1 MNAPLSSIIAVV
13 ALGIATL
20 LPIATGFAQDTQD
33 AAKPAQSAVA
43 AKDKKFA
50 LVKPEAD
57 AVKKAIHASDL
68 LAFKDKTGK
77 EITITG
83 KVYSVFAPKS
93 HSIVLLNFATNY
105 KDAIT
110 VAIKA
115 KDFANF
121 PDLRKLKDKQV
132 VVTGKCIDYKGQ
144 PELEISL
151 LKQLHVIE

>member
-1 MNAPLSSIIAVV
+1 MNAPLSSIIAIV
-13 ALGIATL
+13 AIGISTL
-20 LPIATGFAQDTQD
+20 VPMTNGFAQDPQD
-33 AAKPAQSAVA
+33 AAKPAQFTVAV
-43 AKDKKFA
+43 KDKKFA
-50 LVKPEAD
+50 TVKPDAD
-57 AVKKAIHASDL
+57 VVKKAIHASDL

-77 EITITG
+77 DITITG
-83 KVYSVFAPKS
+83 KVYAVFAPKS

-115 KDFANF
+115 KDFASF

-144 PELEISL
+144 PELEITQ
-151 LKQLHVIE
+151 LKQLQIIE

>member
-1 MNAPLSSIIAVV
+1 MNALFSSTIA
-13 ALGIATL
+13 ITL
-20 LPIATGFAQDTQD
+20 LGLVSLVAPARGVAQDSPD
-33 AAKPAQSAVA
+33 GAKPAQAAIAV
-43 AKDKKFA
+43 KDKKFSV
-50 LVKPEAD
+50 VKPD
-57 AVKKAIHASDL
+57 AEVVKKAIHATDL

-83 KVYSVFAPKS
+83 KVYAVFAPKS

-105 KDAIT
+105 KEAIT

-144 PELEISL
+144 PELEITQ
-151 LKQLHVIE
+151 LKQLQIIE

>member
-1 MNAPLSSIIAVV
+1 MNAKYSTIIAIG
-13 ALGIATL
+13 AAGFTL
-20 LPIATGFAQDTQD
+20 LCPIAGGFGQETPD

-43 AKDKKFA
+43 VKHKEFA
-50 LVKPEAD
+50 SIKAD
-57 AVKKAIHASDL
+57 ADVVKKAIHATDL

-83 KVYSVFAPKS
+83 KVYTVFAPKS
-93 HSIVLLNFATNY
+93 HSIVLLNFASNY

-110 VAIKA
+110 VAVKA
-115 KDFANF
+115 KDFSNF

-144 PELEISL
+144 PELEISQ
-151 LKQLHVIE
+151 LKQLQVIE

>member
-1 MNAPLSSIIAVV
+1 MNAPLFSIIAVV

-43 AKDKKFA
+43 VKDKKFA
-50 LVKPEAD
+50 VVKPEAD
-57 AVKKAIHASDL
+57 VVKKAIHASDL
-68 LAFKDKTGK
+68 LAFKDKTSK

-151 LKQLHVIE
+151 LKQLQVIE

>member
-1 MNAPLSSIIAVV
+1 MNEKYSTIFVIGAV
-13 ALGIATL
+13 GFTL
-20 LPIATGFAQDTQD
+20 LSPIAGGFAQETQD

-43 AKDKKFA
+43 VKDKKFA
-50 LVKPEAD
+50 SIKAD
-57 AVKKAIHASDL
+57 ADVVKKAIHATDL

-83 KVYSVFAPKS
+83 KVYTVFAPKS
-93 HSIVLLNFATNY
+93 HSIVLLNFASNY

-110 VAIKA
+110 VAVKA
-115 KDFANF
+115 KDFSNF

-144 PELEISL
+144 PELEISQ
-151 LKQLHVIE
+151 LKQLQVIE

>member
-1 MNAPLSSIIAVV
+1 M
-13 ALGIATL
+13 
-20 LPIATGFAQDTQD
+20 
-33 AAKPAQSAVA
+33 
-43 AKDKKFA
+43 
-50 LVKPEAD
+50 
-57 AVKKAIHASDL
+57 

-83 KVYSVFAPKS
+83 KVYAVFAPKS
-93 HSIVLLNFATNY
+93 HSIVLLNFASNY

-110 VAIKA
+110 VAVKA

-144 PELEISL
+144 PELEMSQV
-151 LKQLHVIE
+151 KQLQVIE

>member
-1 MNAPLSSIIAVV
+1 MNAPLSSIIAIA
-13 ALGIATL
+13 ALGFATL
-20 LPIATGFAQDTQD
+20 VPIAAGFAQETQD
-33 AAKPAQSAVA
+33 APKPAQSAVA
-43 AKDKKFA
+43 VKDKKFA
-50 LVKPEAD
+50 AVKAD
-57 AVKKAIHASDL
+57 TELVKKAIHATDL

-83 KVYSVFAPKS
+83 KVYAVFTPKS
-93 HSIVLLNFATNY
+93 HSIVLLNFASNY

-110 VAIKA
+110 VAVKA

-121 PDLRKLKDKQV
+121 PDLRKLKEKQV

-151 LKQLHVIE
+151 LKQLQVIE

>member
-1 MNAPLSSIIAVV
+1 MNAPLSSMFAIA
-13 ALGIATL
+13 AIGIATL
-20 LPIATGFAQDTQD
+20 IPNTLGFAQELQD
-33 AAKPAQSAVA
+33 ASKPAQFTIAV
-43 AKDKKFA
+43 KDKKFGT
-50 LVKPEAD
+50 VKPDAD
-57 AVKKAIHASDL
+57 VVRKAIHATDL
-68 LAFKDKTGK
+68 LAFKDKTDK

-115 KDFANF
+115 KDFASF

-151 LKQLHVIE
+151 LKQLQIIE

>member
-1 MNAPLSSIIAVV
+1 MNAPLFSIIAVV

-43 AKDKKFA
+43 VKDKKFA
-50 LVKPEAD
+50 VVKPEAD
-57 AVKKAIHASDL
+57 VVKKAIHASDL

-151 LKQLHVIE
+151 LKQLQVIE

>member
-1 MNAPLSSIIAVV
+1 MNALFSSTIA
-13 ALGIATL
+13 ITL
-20 LPIATGFAQDTQD
+20 LGLVSVVTPACGFAQDSPD
-33 AAKPAQSAVA
+33 ATKPAQAAVA
-43 AKDKKFA
+43 VKDKKFSV
-50 LVKPEAD
+50 VKPD
-57 AVKKAIHASDL
+57 AETVKKAIHATDL

-93 HSIVLLNFATNY
+93 HSVVLLNFATNY
-105 KDAIT
+105 KEAIT

-144 PELEISL
+144 PEVEISQ
-151 LKQLHVIE
+151 LKQLSVIE

>member
-1 MNAPLSSIIAVV
+1 MNAPLSSIIAIA
-13 ALGIATL
+13 ALGFATL
-20 LPIATGFAQDTQD
+20 VPIAAGIAQETQD
-33 AAKPAQSAVA
+33 APKPAQSSVAV
-43 AKDKKFA
+43 KDKKFA
-50 LVKPEAD
+50 VVKAD
-57 AVKKAIHASDL
+57 ADVVKKAIHASDL

-83 KVYSVFAPKS
+83 KVYTVFAPKS
-93 HSIVLLNFATNY
+93 HSIVLLNFASNY

-110 VAIKA
+110 VAVKA

-144 PELEISL
+144 PELEISQ
-151 LKQLHVIE
+151 LKQLQVIE

>member
-1 MNAPLSSIIAVV
+1 MNAPLTSIIAIAV
-13 ALGIATL
+13 LGLTSFLAPST
-20 LPIATGFAQDTQD
+20 TFAQEPQD
-33 AAKPAQSAVA
+33 APKPAQSAVA

-50 LVKPEAD
+50 TVKAD
-57 AVKKAIHASDL
+57 ADVVKKAIHATDL

-121 PDLRKLKDKQV
+121 PDLRKLRDKQV

-151 LKQLHVIE
+151 LKQLQIIE